1 MKHKRT
7 NPTKAARH
15 RRRNIANGHRT
26 DRAPKPLRGI
36 GADGTFRTDAFLPEE
51 NAETSA
57 EPVAGIIEKHARGF
71 AFLRRGEGS
80 DIFIAPGN
88 LGGAM
93 NGDTAEVTLLPPYL
107 WTRSKEGVV
116 TKILERAVTEV
127 VGTFQKNRSFGFVV
141 PDDRKLQEDVYIRKD
156 AFRGAASGDKVVAK
170 ITQYP
175 DGQHSLE
182 GKVTEIVAKKGQTG
196 SDVLGMIRSYGLFQ
210 TFPSRVNAETKA
222 RAKEEITAE
231 EIARRLD
238 LREET
243 IFTIDGPDAKD
254 LDDAVSVSKLANG
267 NYRLGV
273 HIADVSH
280 YVAEDGWLDREA
292 MKRGTSVYL
301 INRVVPMLPKALS
314 NGICSLNAG
323 EDRLTLSCIMEIDA
337 QGMVVDHELKESII
351 SSKARMVYDEVS
363 DLLEDT
369 ELPEDPAD
377 GGRQTEAEHMRV
389 LREEYAFLLDDL
401 RTMGELAQILRHK
414 RKQQG
419 SLDFDLA
426 EAEIELDENE
436 HPTSIHPAERRSAN
450 RMIEEFM
457 LIANETVAE
466 HFFWMNYPFV
476 YRVHEKPDP
485 EKMMDL
491 KAFLMNFGIH
501 LKGNPDNIYP
511 KTLADIIAAIEGEPY
526 EGVVNRVMLRTMKKA
541 YYSPECGGHFGLA
554 FRYYCHFTSPIR
566 RYPDLMIHRIIKES
580 VNNRMTEA
588 KLAKYRDDVVQAAD
602 ISSRTERKAQELERE
617 VDKLKKCQY
626 MLDHIGEEAEGIVSG
641 VTEFGVYVELP
652 NTVEGMA
659 FARDLRRPYQLGERV
674 RIRVLDARPA
684 ERQIDFAILED

>member
-1 MKHKRT
+1 MKHKKN
-7 NPTKAARH
+7 NPTKAAHH
-15 RRRNIANGHRT
+15 RRR
-26 DRAPKPLRGI
+26 I
-36 GADGTFRTDAFLPEE
+36 GADGTFRTDLALPGEP
-51 NAETSA
+51 AEASA
-57 EPVAGIIEKHARGF
+57 EPVVGVIEKHARGF
-71 AFLRRGEGS
+71 AFLRREEGS

-156 AFRGAASGDKVVAK
+156 AFRGASSGDKVVAK

-238 LREET
+238 LRGET

-254 LDDAVSVSKLANG
+254 LDDAVSVGKLANG
-267 NYRLGV
+267 NYSLGV

-292 MKRGTSVYL
+292 LKRGTSVYL

-337 QGMVVDHELKESII
+337 QGNVVDHEIKESII
-351 SSKARMVYDEVS
+351 NSKARMIYDDVS
-363 DLLEDT
+363 DLLED
-369 ELPEDPAD
+369 
-377 GGRQTEAEHMRV
+377 AEPMRA
-389 LREEYAFLLDDL
+389 LREKYAFLLDDL

-414 RKQQG
+414 RKLQG

-436 HPTSIHPAERRSAN
+436 HPISIHPAERRSAN

-511 KTLADIIAAIEGEPY
+511 KTLADIIAAIEDEPY

-580 VNNRMTEA
+580 VNDRMTEA
-588 KLAKYRDDVVQAAD
+588 KLAKYRDDVVRAAD
-602 ISSRTERKAQELERE
+602 IASRTERKAQELERE

-659 FARDLRRPYQLGERV
+659 FARDLRRPYQLGEHV

-684 ERQIDFAILED
+684 ERQIDFAILEN

>member
-1 MKHKRT
+1 MKHKKN
-7 NPTKAARH
+7 NPTKAAHH
-15 RRRNIANGHRT
+15 RRR
-26 DRAPKPLRGI
+26 I
-36 GADGTFRTDAFLPEE
+36 GADGTFRTDFALPGEP
-51 NAETSA
+51 AEASA
-57 EPVAGIIEKHARGF
+57 EPVVGVIEKHARGF
-71 AFLRRGEGS
+71 AFLRREEGS

-156 AFRGAASGDKVVAK
+156 AFRGASSGDKVVAK

-238 LREET
+238 LRGET

-254 LDDAVSVSKLANG
+254 LDDAVSVGKLANG
-267 NYRLGV
+267 NYSLGV

-292 MKRGTSVYL
+292 LKRGTSVYL

-337 QGMVVDHELKESII
+337 QGNVVDHEIKESII
-351 SSKARMVYDEVS
+351 NSKARMIYDDVS
-363 DLLEDT
+363 DLLED
-369 ELPEDPAD
+369 
-377 GGRQTEAEHMRV
+377 AEPMRA
-389 LREEYAFLLDDL
+389 LREKYAFLLDDL

-414 RKQQG
+414 RKLQG

-436 HPTSIHPAERRSAN
+436 HPISIHPAERRSAN

-511 KTLADIIAAIEGEPY
+511 KTLADIIAAIEDEPY

-566 RYPDLMIHRIIKES
+566 RYPDLMIHRLIKES
-580 VNNRMTEA
+580 VNDHMTEA
-588 KLAKYRDDVVQAAD
+588 KLAKYRDDVVRAAD
-602 ISSRTERKAQELERE
+602 IASRTERKAQELERE

-659 FARDLRRPYQLGERV
+659 FARDLRRPYQLGEHV

-684 ERQIDFAILED
+684 ERQIDFAILEN